1 MHAGSLLFLLL
12 FKERKV
18 KWGLQYS
25 LLCQKQ
31 GTKEVIE
38 FAAGVLKSMANL
50 QVMRRMEAH
59 VHIWL
64 CL

>member
-12 FKERKV
+12 FKEGKA
-18 KWGLQYS
+18 KWGLQYCS
-25 LLCQKQ
+25 LCQKQ
-31 GTKEVIE
+31 GTEEVIE
-38 FAAGVLKSMANL
+38 FAAGALKSMANL

-59 VHIWL
+59 IHIWL